1 MCGIAGIFD
10 AEGRRPVDR
19 AMLVRM
25 NDTIRHRG
33 PDGDGYYL
41 GPGIG
46 LGHRRLSIIDPTG
59 GDQPMFNEDGT
70 VAVVFNGMIYN
81 FQALTRELIQRG
93 HRFAT
98 RCDTEVIVHAWEEW
112 GADCVKRLR
121 GMFAFALW
129 DENKE
134 TLFLARDR
142 LGKKPL
148 YYSRLDDGT
157 VLFGSELKALTCHP
171 GFDRRLDVT
180 AVEDYFA
187 YGYVPDPK
195 TIYRAAHK
203 LPPAHSLTLRRGRAA
218 EPVAY
223 WDVRFAASGPV
234 SEDEAC
240 SELIARLRA
249 AVDMRLISDVPLGAF
264 LSGGVDSSG
273 IVALMAGLV
282 DEPINT
288 FSIAFGHRDFDESDY
303 ARVVAERYHTDHYVR
318 QVDPDAFDLVDRLAG
333 IYDEPFGDSSA
344 IPTFRVSA
352 LARERVTV
360 ALSGDGGDEIFAGY
374 RRYLWHHREEQLRR
388 MLPAGL
394 RRPVFGLLGQ
404 VYPKLD
410 RAPRFLRAK
419 HTFQEL
425 AADAVEGY
433 FMSVSVLG
441 DGLRRSLY
449 SPALKRELDGY
460 HAIEVLRRHMQAADT
475 DDPLMAAQYA
485 DLKTWLAGGILTKV
499 DRASMANSLEVRV
512 PLLDH
517 ELVEWSATLPPEL
530 KLKGQTGKH
539 LLKRAFEPYVPEDLL
554 YRPKQGFSV
563 PLAAWFR
570 GPLKDRVRQA
580 VTGPT
585 LAETGYFDP
594 AALTRLV
601 DQHQSGARDHSAPLW
616 SLLMFESFLRGIT
629 QGQAQAK
636 VA

>member
-10 AEGRRPVDR
+10 AEGRRPIDR

-33 PDGDGYYL
+33 PDGDGYYI

-46 LGHRRLSIIDPTG
+46 LGHRRLSIIDPAG

-70 VAVVFNGMIYN
+70 VAIVFNGMIYN
-81 FQALTRELIQRG
+81 FQALTRELTQLG

-98 RCDTEVIVHAWEEW
+98 RCDTEVVVHAWEEW

-148 YYSRLDDGT
+148 YYSRLNDGM
-157 VLFGSELKALTCHP
+157 VLFGSELKALTADP
-171 GFDRRLDVT
+171 RFDRQIDVT
-180 AVEDYFA
+180 AMEDYFA

-195 TIYRAAHK
+195 TIYRAARK
-203 LPPAHSLTLRRGRAA
+203 LPPAHSLTLRRGQAA
-218 EPVAY
+218 EPVPY
-223 WDVRFAASGPV
+223 WDVRFDASGPA
-234 SEDEAC
+234 SEEEAC

-282 DEPINT
+282 DKPINT

-303 ARVVAERYHTDHYVR
+303 ARVVAERYATDHHVR

-360 ALSGDGGDEIFAGY
+360 ALSGDGGDEVFAGY

-460 HAIEVLRRHMQAADT
+460 HAIEVLRQHMEAADT

-517 ELVEWSATLPPEL
+517 EVVEWSATLPPEL

-580 VTGPT
+580 VTGPS

-594 AALTRLV
+594 TALTRLV

-616 SLLMFESFLRGIT
+616 SLLMFESFLRGVT
-629 QGQAQAK
+629 QGQAVQE

>member
-10 AEGRRPVDR
+10 AEGRRPIDR

-33 PDGDGYYL
+33 PDGDGYYI

-59 GDQPMFNEDGT
+59 GDQPMFNEDRT

-148 YYSRLDDGT
+148 YYSRLTDGT
-157 VLFGSELKALTCHP
+157 VLFGSELKALTADP
-171 GFDRRLDVT
+171 RFDRQIDVT
-180 AVEDYFA
+180 AMEDYFA

-195 TIYRAAHK
+195 TIYRAARK
-203 LPPAHSLTLRRGRAA
+203 LPPAHSLTLRRGQAA
-218 EPVAY
+218 EPVPY
-223 WDVRFAASGPV
+223 WDVRFDASGPV

-282 DEPINT
+282 DKPINT

-303 ARVVAERYHTDHYVR
+303 ARVVAERYATDHHVR

-460 HAIEVLRRHMQAADT
+460 HAIEVLRQHMQAADT

-517 ELVEWSATLPPEL
+517 ELVEWSATLPAEL

-594 AALTRLV
+594 TALTRLV

-616 SLLMFESFLRGIT
+616 SLLMFESFLRGVT